1 MHVSFFRAHSNG
13 WQDFSYCCWNPS
25 SRYVHIDFFLGGR
38 NPHMKSHYRGHH
50 VAVWLQLIPQLHQ
63 PGGVAEVPIG
73 IHHQFDGQQD
83 PSTDQLYEGEIERN
97 NYILPAGIMHL
108 FCIIQ
113 VSFECREWIRAGYYS
128 RLQLLHPNAA
138 ATVRSA
144 SSELIQHPLLPVIFD
159 WIIFLLFMDMILV

>member
-1 MHVSFFRAHSNG
+1 MPQRSKLRWEPFNLHSQYYMVLGECSFMTLDNT
-13 WQDFSYCCWNPS
+13 QQKKCINPTTCMYHFLEHTLTDDRIS
-25 SRYVHIDFFLGGR
+25 LIVVEIHHLDMYILIFFLGGR

-113 VSFECREWIRAGYYS
+113 VSFECRE
-128 RLQLLHPNAA
+128 
-138 ATVRSA
+138 
-144 SSELIQHPLLPVIFD
+144 
-159 WIIFLLFMDMILV
+159 